1 MYAHPFLWSDCAECL
16 KSCKHWAD
24 IRGMD
29 SFTMTLIRTAS
40 AEVRPQP
47 RLVKPTAAPSAFVR
61 VSTLDV
67 RVGARVTD
75 HLTVNYPALR
85 EALRQESP
93 SAKPLPGDFGK
104 ELQRILD
111 ELKARLTN
119 GESPLDAVE
128 AVASTYTAAP
138 ARGADDARAPLN
150 GKRAAQPAA
159 QPGGQP
165 SRSHLRL
172 TK

>member
-1 MYAHPFLWSDCAECL
+1 
-16 KSCKHWAD
+16 
-24 IRGMD
+24 MD
-29 SFTMTLIRTAS
+29 PFTMTLIRS
-40 AEVRPQP
+40 ANPDLRPQP
-47 RLVKPTAAPSAFVR
+47 RLVKSAGAQSASVR

-93 SAKPLPGDFGK
+93 SPKVLPGDFGK

-119 GESPLDAVE
+119 GEAPLEAVE
-128 AVASTYTAAP
+128 AVAATYTAAP
-138 ARGADDARAPLN
+138 NKP
-150 GKRAAQPAA
+150 P
-159 QPGGQP
+159 PP
-165 SRSHLRL
+165 LRL

>member
-1 MYAHPFLWSDCAECL
+1 
-16 KSCKHWAD
+16 
-24 IRGMD
+24 
-29 SFTMTLIRTAS
+29 MTLIRTAN
-40 AEVRPQP
+40 ADVRPQP
-47 RLVKPTAAPSAFVR
+47 RLVKPTAPPSAAVR
-61 VSTLDV
+61 VSSLDV

-119 GESPLDAVE
+119 GEAPLDAVE
-128 AVASTYTAAP
+128 AVASTYTASP
-138 ARGADDARAPLN
+138 AKAVDQPRSPLS
-150 GKRAAQPAA
+150 G
-159 QPGGQP
+159 QPGDSPVAPHAGP
-165 SRSHLRL
+165 SNRSYLWL